1 MRLNILL
8 LTLLFSLNCCGQNEN
23 VEKFQD
29 SGIKISGK
37 KIADILSFFPDK
49 EPGGVFLVTQNGKTI
64 ASAALGKS
72 NLELDE
78 DMKMENVFNIASVT
92 KPFTAVALFTLIE
105 KGKITLDDKVS
116 KFVPDFPKE
125 GEDITVGHLL
135 SHSSGME
142 YKNDED
148 QRDTF
153 KKSIMM
159 KRDNDS
165 ISVVEYFTKKK
176 FDAKPGNKHDYNNVA
191 YQLLGYIIEQI
202 SGKPYEEYLKETFFE
217 PLNMNNTLLESTTK
231 VIKNRATGYD
241 SFNGNDYKIRKT
253 GSDDSYFYSAGGLM
267 STLEDLSIWY
277 EALMDY
283 KIISK
288 SNVEKLITPIKY
300 NDGTYGA
307 NGYGVFTGN
316 LNGHNFI
323 HHDGLGWGYGS
334 MVLYIPESKIFI
346 AHLRNCGYCKYDI
359 GSSYSAPIR
368 IAATLLDS
376 EYLKDYE
383 DKTPFKK
390 YIGTYSSTL
399 SQEDKV
405 IIEKD
410 NKLFLESRFGPLQL
424 NPVNDYTFFIERL
437 NETLTFVIN
446 GRNEMELAL
455 HKGVTIVFEKQ

>member
-1 MRLNILL
+1 MKLNALL
-8 LTLLFSLNCCGQNEN
+8 PLLFFSLSCCGQNEN
-23 VEKFQD
+23 VEKNQN
-29 SGIKISGK
+29 SEIKISGE
-37 KIADILSFFPDK
+37 KIANILSFFPDN
-49 EPGGVFLVTQNGKTI
+49 EPGGTFLVTQNGKTI
-64 ASAALGKS
+64 ASAALGKN

-92 KPFTAVALFTLIE
+92 KPFTAVAIFKLIE
-105 KGKITLDDKVS
+105 KGKIALTDRVS

-125 GEDITVGHLL
+125 GEGITIGHLL

-148 QRDTF
+148 QRDAF
-153 KKSIMM
+153 KKAIVM
-159 KRDNDS
+159 KRDNTS
-165 ISVVEYFTKKK
+165 ISVVEYFTKEK
-176 FDAKPGNKHDYNNVA
+176 FDTKPGNKHDYNNVA

-202 SGKPYEEYLKETFFE
+202 SGKPYEEYLKETFFK
-217 PLNMNNTLLESTTK
+217 PLNMNNTLLESTSK

-241 SFNGNDYKIRKT
+241 SFNGNDYHIRKID
-253 GSDDSYFYSAGGLM
+253 SDDSYFYSAGGLM
-267 STLEDLSIWY
+267 STVEDLSIWY
-277 EALMDY
+277 EALMGY
-283 KIISK
+283 KIIGK
-288 SNVEKLITPIKY
+288 ANVEKLITPIKY
-300 NDGTYGA
+300 NDGTYGG

-334 MVLYIPESKIFI
+334 MLLYFPESKIFI

-359 GSSYSAPIR
+359 GNSYSAPIR

-383 DKTPFKK
+383 DKTLFKK

-410 NKLFLESRFGPLQL
+410 DKLFLESKLGSLQL
-424 NPVNDYTFFIERL
+424 NPINDHTFFVERL
-437 NETLTFVIN
+437 NETLSFGKSSENKI
-446 GRNEMELAL
+446 ELTL
-455 HKGVTIVFEKQ
+455 NKGVTIVYEK